1 MRESLR
7 NNTINIYN
15 WMICK
20 NTKIAV
26 VQYAKRLTRKSKIVL
41 LYITRYCCKQEIN
54 NITANIISID
64 THSRDR
70 DYIFLI
76 KRLQPPQL
84 RCLRFNVTKFIYFA
98 KIPDVCTFN
107 A

>member
-41 LYITRYCCKQEIN
+41 LYITRYCCK
-54 NITANIISID
+54 
-64 THSRDR
+64 
-70 DYIFLI
+70 
-76 KRLQPPQL
+76 
-84 RCLRFNVTKFIYFA
+84 
-98 KIPDVCTFN
+98 
-107 A
+107 